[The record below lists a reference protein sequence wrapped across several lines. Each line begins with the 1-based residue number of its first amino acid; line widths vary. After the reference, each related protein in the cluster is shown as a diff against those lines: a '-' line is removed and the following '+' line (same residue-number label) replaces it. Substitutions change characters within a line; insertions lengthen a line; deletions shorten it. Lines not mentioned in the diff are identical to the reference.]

1 MLTKTPPP
9 SAIQR
14 SFNRHLTSFLRSGD
28 PRLDLRRD
36 RHCAHPVYTVG
47 LAKLANNE
55 FANACSC
62 SGWRFLI
69 NCRYG
74 DGLCA
79 TVAGQED
86 KDQPEFFGISRG
98 PQATVAVRAK
108 NDLETLPDV
117 KCTDKNHELR
127 FLSIPGL
134 LLDAFWLNSCD
145 RDPGN
150 DRIVPFFTAR
160 KEFQSMHAYPVS
172 EFMKIAAPLA
182 QARLKHLQRVQ
193 QEETGRKM
201 ELLRKAS
208 EQRER
213 WWNLG
218 QASSV

>member
-1 MLTKTPPP
+1 MLTKTPLP

-14 SFNRHLTSFLRSGD
+14 TFNRHLTSFLRNGD

-47 LAKLANNE
+47 LAQLANNE
-55 FANACSC
+55 FPDACSC

-79 TVAGQED
+79 TVANQDG
-86 KDQPEFFGISRG
+86 DQPEFFGISRG

-108 NDLETLPDV
+108 SDLETLSDV
-117 KCTDKNHELR
+117 KCTEHEHELR
-127 FLSIPGL
+127 FLSVPGL

-145 RDPGN
+145 SDPGN

-160 KEFQSMHAYPVS
+160 KEFQSMHAYAVS
-172 EFMKIAAPLA
+172 EFKKVAVPLA
-182 QARLKHLQRVQ
+182 QARLGQLRRAK
-193 QEETGRKM
+193 EEAAGRKN
-201 ELLRKAS
+201 ELWRKAN
-208 EQRER
+208 EQRALWR
-213 WWNLG
+213 NFS
-218 QASSV
+218 QASSF